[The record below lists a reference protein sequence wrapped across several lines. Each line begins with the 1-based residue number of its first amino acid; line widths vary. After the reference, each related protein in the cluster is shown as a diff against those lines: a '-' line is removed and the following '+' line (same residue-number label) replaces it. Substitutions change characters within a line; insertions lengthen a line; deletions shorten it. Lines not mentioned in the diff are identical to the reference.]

1 MKGIDKS
8 DGTVTDLELAKSIL
22 IAYFQA
28 NELEFGYEA
37 IEICSRIK
45 NELEEQDY
53 EYFLRNE
60 DNHLFFGGPEGFSGY
75 RIRELSLWL
84 KEHKEHPS
92 IYGYLYDLN
101 SARKVFYEIDGELKY
116 FILEEA
122 D

>member
-1 MKGIDKS
+1 MKRIDKF

-28 NELEFGYEA
+28 NEPEFGYEA
-37 IEICSRIK
+37 IEICNRIK
-45 NELEEQDY
+45 NELEELDH

-60 DNHLFFGGPEGFSGY
+60 DNDLFFGGPEGFSGY
-75 RIRELSLWL
+75 RIQELSKWL
-84 KEHKEHPS
+84 KEQKEYP
-92 IYGYLYDLN
+92 GYLYNLN
-101 SARKVFYEIDGELKY
+101 SARKVFYEVNGELKC

>member
-1 MKGIDKS
+1 MKRIDKS

-28 NELEFGYEA
+28 NEPEFGYEA

-45 NELEEQDY
+45 DELEERDY
-53 EYFLRNE
+53 EYFLRDE
-60 DNHLFFGGPEGFSGY
+60 DNDLFFGGPECFTGY

-84 KEHKEHPS
+84 KECKEHPS
-92 IYGYLYDLN
+92 IHGYLYDLN
-101 SARKVFYEIDGELKY
+101 SARKVFYEIDGELKC